1 MKINNSLIRI
11 YKYIKKYE
19 QRLLIIFIIYTIVEI
34 IYSLLSANIP
44 KMMVEILYFD
54 KEENY
59 FTEFFLFILFSMCLL
74 GYIETITFNI
84 SDSKIT
90 RIKTYYAKQL
100 YDKITNLKYQ
110 YIEDA
115 DFLNNNNSTFSVVED
130 YDGGIEGVC
139 HILFSLPANLIL
151 CILFVG
157 ILGKLNIIIVFALLI
172 DWGIKLKFY
181 KRFSNRM
188 YSKKKNIGNA
198 KRHMNYYYK
207 IANDFNFGKDIRLF
221 KTKKTILNDYVNE
234 INTYIQTLRKLYKI
248 QLNLEN
254 IDILSGIV
262 CDFIIFSILI
272 LGVWKRTVSIP
283 NFTMYITIINMLK
296 VSLQS
301 TNEDISKLL
310 CELPYVDDFFSFVD
324 EDDLDEK
331 NNCNLI
337 ELKNDLKIKFE
348 NISFKYPNSDKM
360 VLNNLNFEINSGDKI
375 AIVGANGTG
384 KSTIVKLLMKFYLPS
399 EGVIKLND
407 IDINKIDIN
416 YLRSLYSVIFQDI
429 CIYPFSIQEN
439 ITCCEEEFDERK
451 LDISLKNSNLYGKI
465 QRLQNGAKS
474 KLIKSFHPDGIDLS
488 GGEKQELAIARAIYK
503 DAPIAIFDEP
513 TSALDAIAEE
523 ELYKRLYYLLENKTV
538 IFISHRLT
546 SVCFCDKII
555 LFKDGEVAESGT
567 YTELMKLKGEFYKM
581 YKAQGKYYEV

>member
-1 MKINNSLIRI
+1 M
-11 YKYIKKYE
+11 
-19 QRLLIIFIIYTIVEI
+19 
-34 IYSLLSANIP
+34 
-44 KMMVEILYFD
+44 
-54 KEENY
+54 
-59 FTEFFLFILFSMCLL
+59 
-74 GYIETITFNI
+74 
-84 SDSKIT
+84 
-90 RIKTYYAKQL
+90 
-100 YDKITNLKYQ
+100 
-110 YIEDA
+110 
-115 DFLNNNNSTFSVVED
+115 
-130 YDGGIEGVC
+130 
-139 HILFSLPANLIL
+139 
-151 CILFVG
+151 G

-221 KTKKTILNDYVNE
+221 KMKKTILNDYVKE

-337 ELKNDLKIKFE
+337 ELKNDLQIKFE

-439 ITCCEEEFDERK
+439 ITCCEEAFDERK

-538 IFISHRLT
+538 IFA
-546 SVCFCDKII
+546 D
-555 LFKDGEVAESGT
+555 
-567 YTELMKLKGEFYKM
+567 LKF
-581 YKAQGKYYEV
+581 